1 MSPGALTSSPIR
13 ADRLWAQE
21 REYIVPAGRRIR
33 IAAVRSVKNFSSSE
47 SRDDATSLSHDF
59 TSKFDARARPA
70 AFLRTPGTGTRD
82 DKQLDF
88 VSRCPVLN
96 QGDQG
101 ENLIPP
107 SLILIPDIPDIPE
120 VPWVPSGA

>member
-1 MSPGALTSSPIR
+1 MILLLGSK
-13 ADRLWAQE
+13 
-21 REYIVPAGRRIR
+21 Y
-33 IAAVRSVKNFSSSE
+33 
-47 SRDDATSLSHDF
+47 RD
-59 TSKFDARARPA
+59 PA
-70 AFLRTPGTGTRD
+70 AY
-82 DKQLDF
+82 
-88 VSRCPVLN
+88 